1 MSLVLVVCI
10 GLQKP
15 MTTTHSP
22 THMTAPTGAL
32 PNVPAAHVEPAVD
45 AAVEPPPD
53 VTEL

>member
-10 GLQKP
+10 GLKKP

-22 THMTAPTGAL
+22 THMTAPTGVV
-32 PNVPAAHVEPAVD
+32 PDVPAAHEEPAVD
-45 AAVEPPPD
+45 AATETPPD